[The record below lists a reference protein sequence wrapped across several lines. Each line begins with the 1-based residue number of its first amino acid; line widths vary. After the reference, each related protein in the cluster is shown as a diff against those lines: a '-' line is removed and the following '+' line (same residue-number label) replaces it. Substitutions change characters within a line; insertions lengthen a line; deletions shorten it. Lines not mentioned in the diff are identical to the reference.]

1 MAIIKLLHGSDHVIE
16 KPNLNIAKPTNDYGR
31 GFYCTDIPEMAKEW
45 ACKKN
50 VDGIVNE
57 YYFDFDGLNILNL
70 LDGNYNVLNW
80 IAILLNNRIF
90 TINSPI
96 ALKSKNYIIDNFSID
111 ISKYDVVIGYRA
123 DDSYFSYAQSFIHN
137 ELPLKS
143 LGKAL
148 MLGNL
153 GKQIVLVS
161 EKAIKN
167 LHFCNSSYVD
177 KNIYYPKFLNRDTN
191 ARLIYNKKIKN
202 SDDFL
207 NDLFVMDIM
216 REEIKN
222 DDERIQRIIFK

>member
-1 MAIIKLLHGSDHVIE
+1 MHIIKLLHGSDHVIK

-50 VDGIVNE
+50 TDGIVNE
-57 YYFDFDGLNILNL
+57 YYIDFDGLKVLNL
-70 LDGNYNVLNW
+70 LDGNYTILNW
-80 IAILLNNRIF
+80 IAILLNNRSF

-96 ALKSKNYIIDNFSID
+96 ALASKNYIVDNFSLD
-111 ISKYDVVIGYRA
+111 IGKYDVVIGYRA

-143 LGKAL
+143 LGRAL

-161 EKAIKN
+161 EKAINK
-167 LHFCNSSYVD
+167 LHFCDSEHVD
-177 KNIYYPKFLNRDTN
+177 KNIYYPKFLYRDTK
-191 ARLIYNKKIKN
+191 ARMTYNEEIKN
-202 SDDFL
+202 SGEYL